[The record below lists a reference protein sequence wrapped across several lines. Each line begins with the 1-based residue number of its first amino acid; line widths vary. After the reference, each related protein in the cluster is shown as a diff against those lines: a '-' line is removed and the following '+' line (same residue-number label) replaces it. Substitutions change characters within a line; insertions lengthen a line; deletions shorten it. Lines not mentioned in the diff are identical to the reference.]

1 MKKNNIE
8 ELSKFSDEK
17 ISFLVGD
24 YRGRIF
30 HAERSENRKNDKSKL
45 EFLKTLQVE
54 YCYLKREHEIRESRQ
69 AAHKRYTEELFQRN
83 G

>member
-24 YRGRIF
+24 YRGKIF
-30 HAERSENRKNDKSKL
+30 QNERSERKNDRSKL
-45 EFLKTLQVE
+45 EFLKALQVE
-54 YCYLKREHEIRESRQ
+54 YCYLKREQEIRESRQ
-69 AAHKRYTEELFQRN
+69 AAHKRYTEELFQKN